1 MPVRGNF
8 HAPMHRKNP
17 KSTLHRE
24 RVEKALCRIEADL
37 TEAYPRRFET
47 LDRVLSS
54 HPCPDLTHVYG
65 LLLKGDTWAEV
76 AERVCRKQ
84 SVTR

>member
-17 KSTLHRE
+17 ESTLHRGW
-24 RVEKALCRIEADL
+24 VETALYRIEADL
-37 TEAYPRRFET
+37 TEAHPRGFET
-47 LDRVLSS
+47 FDRVLSS
-54 HPCPDLTHVYG
+54 HPSPELTHVYG

-76 AERVCRKQ
+76 AERVFRTQ
-84 SVTR
+84 STG